1 MPQGVE
7 YPASR
12 TTRFVL
18 RPKAPRGGISKALH
32 YNSGC
37 QNGNRS
43 ALLVIQGF
51 RIIVVTL
58 SLQVIRRV
66 AVLFA
71 NCERV
76 KPMYFLLLF
85 ASTTIRVACRQSRM
99 YVARVLDYDRANEDG
114 LFPAACCT
122 EHQKS
127 LLIVDTILAWK
138 TL

>member
-12 TTRFVL
+12 TIRCVL
-18 RPKAPRGGISKALH
+18 RPKAPRGDISKAFH

-43 ALLVIQGF
+43 ALLVTQGF
-51 RIIVVTL
+51 RIVVVTL
-58 SLQVIRRV
+58 FVQVIRRA

-71 NCERV
+71 KCEQV
-76 KPMYFLLLF
+76 KLRCFPLLF
-85 ASTTIRVACRQSRM
+85 ASTTIRVACRQSRI
-99 YVARVLDYDRANEDG
+99 YVARVLDYDPATEDG
-114 LFPAACCT
+114 LFPGACCT
-122 EHQKS
+122 EHQES
-127 LLIVDTILAWK
+127 LLIVETILSWK